1 MDATRRI
8 ALYARVSSQHQ
19 AADATIQSQI
29 AALQTRIAADGFRLD
44 PELIFADDGHSG
56 AILQR
61 PALERLRDLAY
72 AGGIDR
78 LYIHSPDR
86 LARKLVHQALLL
98 EEFAKRHVEV
108 VFLNQPTTNT
118 AEDNL
123 LLNMQGMIAEYERE
137 KILERTRRGRR
148 YSAQQGRI
156 SVLGKAPYGFRYVG
170 KQDGDGEARYDLVLN
185 EVRVVRALFRW
196 VAIEGLSLGDAARR
210 LTQQQAP
217 TRSGAPR
224 WSRNTVRR
232 ILRNPAYYGEAHW
245 GKTRQE
251 ERSSPQ
257 RPSRGHPET
266 PRRQKVA
273 RPTPAS
279 EQEIIRVPALIE
291 RDLFDAAAERLDE
304 NRRRQRTRQNGPS
317 FLLSGLLVCAGC
329 GSAYIGRRHRSRAGR
344 ALVYYRCIGTDKR
357 RHGGEALC
365 DNRAAPEALDEQV
378 WKDVCE
384 LLRDPQ
390 RIQAELQRRQ
400 QAMPSAHHAETDSLR
415 RSIAGLKRQ
424 LSRLSD
430 MYENGYVDKDEFSD
444 RAKRVKD
451 RLEREQRAF
460 DKQRQAKQQSQEN
473 HEILGNFAEFAH
485 DMQARIDSA
494 DFKTKRTI
502 MSLLIKKIA
511 IGAHTT
517 HIVYKVD
524 TRPFVHSPEKG
535 SLPHCNRRL
544 CAAERGIR

>member
-8 ALYARVSSQHQ
+8 ALYARVSSHQ
-19 AADATIQSQI
+19 QTTDATIQSQV
-29 AALQTRIAADGFRLD
+29 AALKKRIADDRFQLD
-44 PELIFADDGHSG
+44 PELVFQDDGHSG
-56 AILQR
+56 ATLQR
-61 PALERLRDLAY
+61 PALERLRDLVY

-108 VFLNQPTTNT
+108 AFLNQPTTNT

-123 LLNMQGMIAEYERE
+123 LLNMQGIIAEYERE

-156 SVLGKAPYGFRYVG
+156 SVLCRAPYGYRYVC

-185 EVRVVRALFRW
+185 EVRVVRDLFRW

-210 LTQQQAP
+210 LTKQNAP
-217 TRSGAPR
+217 TRKGAR
-224 WSRNTVRR
+224 CWSRNTVRR

-245 GKTRQE
+245 GKTRQA
-251 ERSSPQ
+251 ERSPNQ
-257 RPSRGHPET
+257 RPSRGHPEA
-266 PRRQKVA
+266 PRREKVS
-273 RPTPAS
+273 RPTQPS
-279 EQEIIRVPALIE
+279 EQEIIRVPALIG

-304 NRRRQRTRQNGPS
+304 NRRRQRTRLNGPS
-317 FLLSGLLVCAGC
+317 FLLSGLLVCDGC
-329 GSAYIGRRHRSRAGR
+329 GSAYIGRRHHSRSGR
-344 ALVYYRCIGTDKR
+344 AHTYYRCIGTEKR

-365 DNRAAPEALDEQV
+365 SNRAAPEALDEQV
-378 WKDVCE
+378 WKDACE
-384 LLRDPQ
+384 LLRDPK
-390 RIQAELQRRQ
+390 RIHAELQRRQ
-400 QAMPSAHHAETDSLR
+400 QTTPTADKAEAESLR

-424 LSRLSD
+424 LSRLTD
-430 MYENGYVDKDEFSD
+430 MYENGYLDKDEFAD
-444 RAKRVKD
+444 RAQRVKV
-451 RLEREQRAF
+451 RLERERKAF
-460 DKQRQAKQQSQEN
+460 DDQRQASQQSREN
-473 HEILGNFAEFAH
+473 SEMLADFEGFAQDIRAK
-485 DMQARIDSA
+485 IDKA

-502 MSLLIKKIA
+502 LSLLIKKIKL
-511 IGAHTT
+511 GVDTT

-524 TRPFVHSPEKG
+524 TRPFARSPEKG

-544 CAAERGIR
+544 CAAERVSW